1 MTERKNIIESFGRY
15 FFIFLISAIIGWL
28 YEEFCDVVVMGTG
41 WYNRGF
47 LWGPYLPIYGTLSLV
62 IWLLFG
68 RFSKKKIL
76 LGRVNITPFLVFLLA
91 ALVSTAAELVTSY
104 LLELVIGHSLWN
116 YSFYR
121 FHFEGRIAIVP
132 SLLFGLLGVLAVYF
146 LIPGILKLYEK
157 MPEKLRY
164 VIVYGAFL
172 MMLTD
177 LIIRIIGIL
186 SGQA

>member
-1 MTERKNIIESFGRY
+1 MSDKRSFFDAFGRY
-15 FFIFLISAIIGWL
+15 FFIFLISAVIGWL

-68 RFSKKKIL
+68 RLSKKKL
-76 LGRVNITPFLVFLLA
+76 MVRHVNVMPLLVFLLA
-91 ALVSTAAELVTSY
+91 ALVSTIAELVTSY

-132 SLLFGLLGVLAVYF
+132 SLLFGLLGVLAVYL
-146 LIPGILKLYEK
+146 LIPGILKLYDK
-157 MPEKLRY
+157 MPKPLRY
-164 VIVYGAFL
+164 VIVYGCFM

-177 LIIRIIGIL
+177 LIIRIIGMMR
-186 SGQA
+186 

>member
-1 MTERKNIIESFGRY
+1 MSGSKKAADIFGRY

-47 LWGPYLPIYGTLSLV
+47 LWGPYLPIYGTLSIV

-68 RFSKKKIL
+68 KLSKKKKM
-76 LGRVNITPFLVFLLA
+76 LGRVNVMPLVIFFLA
-91 ALVSTAAELVTSY
+91 ALVSTAAELATSY

-132 SLLFGLLGVLAVYF
+132 SLLFGLLGVFAVY
-146 LIPGILKLYEK
+146 LMIPGILKLYDK
-157 MPEKLRY
+157 MPKPLRY
-164 VIVYGAFL
+164 GIVCGAFL
-172 MMLTD
+172 MMFTD
-177 LIIRIIGIL
+177 LLIRIIGIIR
-186 SGQA
+186 G

>member
-1 MTERKNIIESFGRY
+1 MSEKRALPELFGRY
-15 FFIFLISAIIGWL
+15 FFIFLICAVIGWL

-68 RFSKKKIL
+68 RLSKKKKY
-76 LGRVNITPFLVFLLA
+76 LGRLNIMPLIVFLLA
-91 ALVSTAAELVTSY
+91 ALVSTAAELATSY
-104 LLELVIGHSLWN
+104 LLEMLIGHSLWN

-157 MPEKLRY
+157 MPGGLRY
-164 VIVYGAFL
+164 FLVYGGFL
-172 MMLTD
+172 MMCTD
-177 LIIRIIGIL
+177 LVIRVIHII
-186 SGQA
+186 Q

>member
-1 MTERKNIIESFGRY
+1 MMSEKQSFPDIFGRC
-15 FFIFLISAIIGWL
+15 FFIFLISAVIGWL

-68 RFSKKKIL
+68 RLSKKKKMV
-76 LGRVNITPFLVFLLA
+76 GRVNVMPFLIFFLA
-91 ALVSTAAELVTSY
+91 ALVSTIAELATSY

-132 SLLFGLLGVLAVYF
+132 SLLFGLLGVFAVYL
-146 LIPGILKLYEK
+146 LIPGILKLYDK
-157 MPEKLRY
+157 MPKPLRY
-164 VIVYGAFL
+164 VIVYGGFL

-186 SGQA
+186 RH